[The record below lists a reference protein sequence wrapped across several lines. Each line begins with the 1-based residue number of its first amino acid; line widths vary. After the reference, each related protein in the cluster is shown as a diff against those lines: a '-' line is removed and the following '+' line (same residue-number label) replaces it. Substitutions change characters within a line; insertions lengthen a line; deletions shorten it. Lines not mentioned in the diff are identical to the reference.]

1 MNEQLDWLEWV
12 ASLQQDPRIGPMH
25 ISLYVSILCQ
35 WRAQG
40 LPNPVRVNA
49 GTLMPGAKIRGK
61 GPYHRTIRQLHEY
74 GYIKYEPSYNP
85 EWPSKVYVIESP
97 F

>member
-1 MNEQLDWLEWV
+1 MEGKVDWLEWLE
-12 ASLQQDPRIGPMH
+12 SLQQDPRIGPMH
-25 ISLYVSILCQ
+25 TSLFVSILCQ

-40 LPNPVRVNA
+40 LANHVKISARS
-49 GTLMPGAKIRGK
+49 LMPGANIRGK

-85 EWPSKVYVIESP
+85 EWPSKVYVIE
-97 F
+97 